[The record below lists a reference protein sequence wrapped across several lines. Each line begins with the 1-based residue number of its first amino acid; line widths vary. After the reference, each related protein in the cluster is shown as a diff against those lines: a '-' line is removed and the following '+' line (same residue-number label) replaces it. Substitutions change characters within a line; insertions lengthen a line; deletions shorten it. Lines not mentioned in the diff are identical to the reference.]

1 MPTRLVVL
9 ARLFYLALLLAAALV
24 VVGLLTRTKPAKPI
38 VALRHQPQARLHFA
52 SLQPHSRIHKSAA
65 RRPKRVLVV
74 KPTVNDQ
81 L

>member
-1 MPTRLVVL
+1 MPTRLVL
-9 ARLFYLALLLAAALV
+9 PSRLFYLALLLAVLLV
-24 VVGLLTRTKPAKPI
+24 VVGLLMRTKSTKP
-38 VALRHQPQARLHFA
+38 VMALQHQPDTRLHFA

-74 KPTVNDQ
+74 KPTANDQ